1 VGQDFNPAIL
11 RLNETLMDV
20 ALFYSEAAGDGVGF
34 AELRRAVTGA
44 GHKLVHVVERHHG
57 AESLLDVPADLVVAA
72 GGDGTVGAAARALAG
87 RGVPLGVMPLGT
99 ANNVA
104 RSLGIEGGPDE
115 VAATWRTA
123 RRRPL
128 DLGRIRLPDG
138 EARFLEAVGGGL
150 IAAGIAAHES
160 RPGADAAPVHRKI
173 PDALRAYR
181 DALQSLQP
189 CRCRVS
195 LDGDVRF
202 EPLLLVEVLNIRF
215 VGPRLELSS
224 DVNSSDG
231 RLSVVTATPA
241 ERDALREYLHTRE
254 AEHPG
259 SAGLTARNARE
270 VTIQG
275 WDRLHV
281 DDHIVDIDPDTP
293 VALSLEAGALDV
305 LTPA

>member
-1 VGQDFNPAIL
+1 V
-11 RLNETLMDV
+11 
-20 ALFYSEAAGDGVGF
+20 LFYSEAAGDGVGL

-57 AESLLDVPADLVVAA
+57 PESLLDVPADLVVAA

-104 RSLGIEGGPDE
+104 RSLGIDGGPDE
-115 VAATWRTA
+115 VAATWGTA

-128 DLGRIRLPDG
+128 DLGRVRLPDG

-160 RPGADAAPVHRKI
+160 RPGADAAPVHQKI
-173 PDALRAYR
+173 PDALRTYR
-181 DALQSLQP
+181 DALEGLQP

-195 LDGDVRF
+195 VDGDERF
-202 EPLLLVEVLNIRF
+202 ELLLLVEVLNIRF
-215 VGPRLELSS
+215 VGPRLELAS
-224 DVNSSDG
+224 DVDWSDG
-231 RLSVVTATPA
+231 RFSVVTATPA
-241 ERDALREYLHTRE
+241 DRDALREYLHTRE
-254 AEHPG
+254 AENPG
-259 SAGLTARNARE
+259 PAGLTARPARE
-270 VTIQG
+270 VTIRG

-281 DDHIVDIDPDTP
+281 DDRIVDIDPDTP

>member
-1 VGQDFNPAIL
+1 
-11 RLNETLMDV
+11 MDV
-20 ALFYSEAAGDGVGF
+20 VLFYSEAAGDGVGL

-57 AESLLDVPADLVVAA
+57 PESLLDVPADLVVAA

-104 RSLGIEGGPDE
+104 RSLGIDGGPDE

-128 DLGRIRLPDG
+128 DLGLVRLPDG
-138 EARFLEAVGGGL
+138 ETRFLEAVGGGL

-173 PDALRAYR
+173 PDALRTYR
-181 DALQSLQP
+181 DALEGLQP

-195 LDGDVRF
+195 VDGDARF
-202 EPLLLVEVLNIRF
+202 KDLLLIEVLNIPF
-215 VGPRLELSS
+215 VGPRLELAS
-224 DVNSSDG
+224 DVDWSDG
-231 RLSVVTATPA
+231 RFSVVTATPA
-241 ERDALREYLHTRE
+241 DRDALREYLRTRE
-254 AEHPG
+254 AEEAGP
-259 SAGLTARNARE
+259 AGLTARPARE
-270 VTIQG
+270 VTICG

-281 DDHIVDIDPDTP
+281 DDRIVDIDPDTP

>member
-1 VGQDFNPAIL
+1 MWCCFTV
-11 RLNETLMDV
+11 
-20 ALFYSEAAGDGVGF
+20 EAAGDGVGL
-34 AELRRAVTGA
+34 ARLRRAVTGA
-44 GHKLVHVVERHHG
+44 GHKLVHVVERHHDP
-57 AESLLDVPADLVVAA
+57 ESLLDVPADLVVAA

-104 RSLGIEGGPDE
+104 RSLGIDGGPDE
-115 VAATWRTA
+115 VAATWNTA

-128 DLGRIRLPDG
+128 DLGRVRLPDG

-150 IAAGIAAHES
+150 IAAGIAAHQS

-173 PDALRAYR
+173 PDAVRAYR
-181 DALQSLQP
+181 DVLEGLQP

-195 LDGDVRF
+195 VDGDARF
-202 EPLLLVEVLNIRF
+202 EQLLLVEVLNTRS
-215 VGPRLELSS
+215 VGPRLELAS
-224 DVNSSDG
+224 DVDSSDG
-231 RLSVVTATPA
+231 RFSVVTATPA
-241 ERDALREYLHTRE
+241 DRDALREYLHTRE
-254 AEHPG
+254 AEDPG
-259 SAGLTARNARE
+259 PAGLMARPARE
-270 VTIQG
+270 VTIRG

-293 VALSLEAGALDV
+293 VALSLEAGALTV

>member
-1 VGQDFNPAIL
+1 
-11 RLNETLMDV
+11 MDV
-20 ALFYSEAAGDGVGF
+20 VLFYSEAAGDGVGL

-44 GHKLVHVVERHHG
+44 GHKLVHAVERHHG
-57 AESLLDVPADLVVAA
+57 PESLLDVPADLVVAA

-104 RSLGIEGGPDE
+104 RSLGIDGGPDE

-128 DLGRIRLPDG
+128 DLGRVRLPDG

-181 DALQSLQP
+181 DALEVLQP

-195 LDGDVRF
+195 VDGDESF
-202 EPLLLVEVLNIRF
+202 EQLLLVEILNIPF
-215 VGPRLELSS
+215 VGPRLELAS
-224 DVNSSDG
+224 DVDWSDG
-231 RLSVVTATPA
+231 RFSVVTATPA
-241 ERDALREYLHTRE
+241 DRDALREYLHTRE
-254 AEHPG
+254 AEDPG
-259 SAGLTARNARE
+259 PAGLTARPARE
-270 VTIQG
+270 VTIRG

-281 DDHIVDIDPDTP
+281 DDCIVDIDPDTP

>member
-1 VGQDFNPAIL
+1 MNV
-11 RLNETLMDV
+11 V
-20 ALFYSEAAGDGVGF
+20 LFYSEAAGDGVGL
-34 AELRRAVTGA
+34 AQLRRAVTGA

-57 AESLLDVPADLVVAA
+57 ADSLLDVPADLVVAA

-104 RSLGIEGGPDE
+104 RSLGIDGAPDE

-128 DLGRIRLPDG
+128 DLGRVRLPDR
-138 EARFLEAVGGGL
+138 EERFLEAVGGGL

-173 PDALRAYR
+173 PDALRVYR
-181 DALQSLQP
+181 DVLEGLQP
-189 CRCRVS
+189 CRCQVTV
-195 LDGDVRF
+195 DGDARV
-202 EPLLLVEVLNIRF
+202 EHLLLVEVLNIRCI
-215 VGPRLELSS
+215 GPRLELAPGV
-224 DVNSSDG
+224 DSSDG
-231 RLSVVTATPA
+231 YFSVVTATPA
-241 ERDALREYLHTRE
+241 ERDALRECLRARE
-254 AEHPG
+254 VEDSGP
-259 SAGLTARNARE
+259 AGLTARPARE
-270 VTIQG
+270 VTIRG
-275 WDRLHV
+275 WNRLHV
-281 DDHIVDIDPDTP
+281 DDQIVDIDPDTP